1 MPAQKKAETANGSW
15 QLQYEENGE
24 VFSYGNGSEI
34 GSDPDYSSKNWY
46 YIYIPTDIYCESI
59 KIFVKL
65 VVYNK

>member
-1 MPAQKKAETANGSW
+1 MANGSW

-46 YIYIPTDIYCESI
+46 YIYIPTDRCCESV

-65 VVYNK
+65 V